1 MNINVKT
8 IPGGRIL
15 VFEKQEIPPN
25 GADNFILP
33 VSLLITFWLVWQTH
47 DWVYLALQE
56 KYPPQNTI
64 PIDMFVRYVWLHTFG
79 YAIAFWFYFFGVTGL
94 VRIICQILFRKPSM
108 PNAKQIITTVK
119 VNPNFVPDVQ
129 RQYPHFRMFPLA
141 TDTGRYCCLYFFV
154 SPQHYLL
161 LEAKA
166 RRHEIIRRLELLIE
180 HAPFTVFETVQR

>member
-1 MNINVKT
+1 MFADKQNIIV
-8 IPGGRIL
+8 
-15 VFEKQEIPPN
+15 
-25 GADNFILP
+25 
-33 VSLLITFWLVWQTH
+33 
-47 DWVYLALQE
+47 
-56 KYPPQNTI
+56 
-64 PIDMFVRYVWLHTFG
+64 
-79 YAIAFWFYFFGVTGL
+79 
-94 VRIICQILFRKPSM
+94 
-108 PNAKQIITTVK
+108 TVK

-129 RQYPHFRMFPLA
+129 RQYPHFRMFPLV